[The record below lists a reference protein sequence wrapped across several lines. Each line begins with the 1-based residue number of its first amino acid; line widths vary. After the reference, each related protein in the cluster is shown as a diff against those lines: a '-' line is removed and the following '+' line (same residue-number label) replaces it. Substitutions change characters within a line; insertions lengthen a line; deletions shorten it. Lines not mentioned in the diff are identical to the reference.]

1 MIKLYNGDCLEIM
14 KEIPSKSIDMILCD
28 LPYQV
33 TKNKWDIIIPM
44 NDYVIID
51 DEVLEKDKFYL
62 QQFMKGLTKK
72 EIDKTWKENKQEGL
86 WSHYNRIIKDN
97 GAILLFG
104 QDIFSAQLINSN
116 LKMYKY
122 KWFWKKDRPSGF
134 LNAKKMPLKDVEEIL
149 VFYKKCPIYNPQFW
163 EGIPLHG
170 MGTKYKEGNLGNNNY
185 GKFASH
191 KNPSANREGDTKK
204 YPRQV
209 LEFKRPHP
217 PIFPTQKP
225 VDLCEYLI
233 KTYTNEGD
241 LVLDNCMGSGS
252 TGVACKNLN
261 RRFIGIELDENYFN
275 IAKKRIEDTEEEL
288 KNK

>member
-1 MIKLYNGDCLEIM
+1 MIKLYNGDCLEVM
-14 KEIPSKSIDMILCD
+14 KEIPSKSVDMILCD

-44 NDYVIID
+44 NDYIMVND
-51 DEVLEKDKFYL
+51 KVLEQDKFYL

-72 EIDKTWKENKQEGL
+72 EIDKIWKENKQEGL
-86 WSHYNRIIKDN
+86 WSHYNRIVKDN

-134 LNAKKMPLKDVEEIL
+134 LNAKRMPLKDVEEIL

-191 KNPSANREGDTKK
+191 TNPSANRKEDTKK

-241 LVLDNCMGSGS
+241 LVLDFTMGSGT
-252 TGVACKNLN
+252 TGVACKKLN
-261 RRFIGIELDENYFN
+261 RNFIGIEKEEKYFE
-275 IAKKRIEDTEEEL
+275 IAEKRIKDVL
-288 KNK
+288 

>member
-1 MIKLYNGDCLEIM
+1 MIKLYNGDCLEVM
-14 KEIPSKSIDMILCD
+14 KEIPSKSVDMILCD

-33 TKNKWDIIIPM
+33 TKNKWDTIIPM
-44 NDYVIID
+44 NDYIIAN
-51 DEVLEKDKFYL
+51 DESLEKHEFYL
-62 QQFMKGLTKK
+62 KQFLKGLSKK
-72 EIDKTWKENKQEGL
+72 EIDKIWKENKKEGL

-191 KNPSANREGDTKK
+191 TNPSANREGDTKK

-261 RRFIGIELDENYFN
+261 RRFIGIELNSKTFN
-275 IAKKRIEDTEEEL
+275 LAKDRIEGVDY
-288 KNK
+288 

>member
-1 MIKLYNGDCLEIM
+1 MIKLYNGDCLEVM
-14 KEIPSKSIDMILCD
+14 KEIPSKSVDMILCD

-33 TKNKWDIIIPM
+33 TKNKWDTIIPM
-44 NDYVIID
+44 NDYIIAN
-51 DEVLEKDKFYL
+51 DESLEKDEFYL
-62 QQFMKGLTKK
+62 KQFLKGLSKK
-72 EIDKTWKENKQEGL
+72 EIDKIWKENKKEGL
-86 WSHYNRIIKDN
+86 WSYYNRIVKDN

-134 LNAKKMPLKDVEEIL
+134 LNAKRMPLKDVEEIL
-149 VFYKKCPIYNPQFW
+149 VFYKKCPVYNPQFW

-191 KNPSANREGDTKK
+191 TNPSANREGDTKK

-252 TGVACKNLN
+252 TGVACKKLN
-261 RRFIGIELDENYFN
+261 RKFIGIELNSETFN
-275 IAKKRIEDTEEEL
+275 LAKDRIEGVD
-288 KNK
+288 N

>member
-1 MIKLYNGDCLEIM
+1 MIKLYNGDCLEVM

-44 NDYVIID
+44 NDYVIIN
-51 DEVLEKDKFYL
+51 DEVLEKDEFYL
-62 QQFMKGLTKK
+62 KQFLKGLSKK
-72 EIDKTWKENKQEGL
+72 EIDKIWKENKKEGL
-86 WSHYNRIIKDN
+86 WSYYNRIIKDN

-149 VFYKKCPIYNPQFW
+149 VFYKKCPVYNPQFW

-191 KNPSANREGDTKK
+191 TNPSANREGDTKK

-252 TGVACKNLN
+252 TGIACKNLN
-261 RRFIGIELDENYFN
+261 RRFIGIELNSETFN
-275 IAKKRIEDTEEEL
+275 LAKDRIEGVD
-288 KNK
+288 N

>member
-1 MIKLYNGDCLEIM
+1 MIKLYNDDCLEVM

-44 NDYVIID
+44 SDYVIIN
-51 DEVLEKDKFYL
+51 DEVLEQDKFYL
-62 QQFMKGLTKK
+62 QQFLKGKTKK

-149 VFYKKCPIYNPQFW
+149 VFYKKCPVYNPQFW

-191 KNPSANREGDTKK
+191 TNPSANREGDTKK

-261 RRFIGIELDENYFN
+261 RRFIGIELNSETFN
-275 IAKKRIEDTEEEL
+275 LAKDRIEGVD
-288 KNK
+288 N

>member
-1 MIKLYNGDCLEIM
+1 MIKLYNDDCLEVM
-14 KEIPSKSIDMILCD
+14 KEIPSKSVDMILCD

-44 NDYVIID
+44 NDYIIID

-72 EIDKTWKENKQEGL
+72 EIDKTWKKNKQEGL

-191 KNPSANREGDTKK
+191 TNPSANREGDTKK

-225 VDLCEYLI
+225 IDLCEYLI

-261 RRFIGIELDENYFN
+261 RRFIGIELNSETFN
-275 IAKKRIEDTEEEL
+275 LAKDRIEGVD
-288 KNK
+288 N

>member
-1 MIKLYNGDCLEIM
+1 MIKLYNGDCLEVM

-62 QQFMKGLTKK
+62 QQFMEGLTKK
-72 EIDKTWKENKQEGL
+72 EIDKAWKENKQEGL

-97 GAILLFG
+97 GVILLFG

-134 LNAKKMPLKDVEEIL
+134 LNAKRMPLKDVEEIL
-149 VFYKKCPIYNPQFW
+149 VFYKKCPVYNPQFW

-191 KNPSANREGDTKK
+191 TNPSANREGDTKK

-252 TGVACKNLN
+252 TGIACKNLN
-261 RRFIGIELDENYFN
+261 RRFIGIELNSETFN
-275 IAKKRIEDTEEEL
+275 LAKDRIEGVD
-288 KNK
+288 N

>member
-1 MIKLYNGDCLEIM
+1 MIKLYNGDCLEVM
-14 KEIPSKSIDMILCD
+14 KEIPSKSVDMILCD

-33 TKNKWDIIIPM
+33 TKNKWDTIIPM
-44 NDYVIID
+44 NDYIIANN
-51 DEVLEKDKFYL
+51 ESLEKDEFYL
-62 QQFMKGLTKK
+62 KQFLKGLSKK
-72 EIDKTWKENKQEGL
+72 EIDKIWEENKKEGL
-86 WSHYNRIIKDN
+86 WSYYNRIIKDN

-191 KNPSANREGDTKK
+191 TNPSANREGDIKK

-261 RRFIGIELDENYFN
+261 RRFIGIELNSETFN
-275 IAKKRIEDTEEEL
+275 LAKDRIEGVDY
-288 KNK
+288 

>member
-1 MIKLYNGDCLEIM
+1 MIKLYNGDCLEVM
-14 KEIPSKSIDMILCD
+14 KEIPSKSVDMILCD

-62 QQFMKGLTKK
+62 QQFMKGLSKK

-191 KNPSANREGDTKK
+191 TNPSANREGDTKK

-241 LVLDNCMGSGS
+241 LVLDFTMGSGS
-252 TGVACKNLN
+252 TGVA
-261 RRFIGIELDENYFN
+261 
-275 IAKKRIEDTEEEL
+275 
-288 KNK
+288 

>member
-1 MIKLYNGDCLEIM
+1 MIKLYNGDCLEVM

-33 TKNKWDIIIPM
+33 TKNKWDTIIPM
-44 NDYVIID
+44 NDYIIAN
-51 DEVLEKDKFYL
+51 DESLEKDEFYL
-62 QQFMKGLTKK
+62 KQFLKGLSKK
-72 EIDKTWKENKQEGL
+72 EIDKIWKENKKEGL
-86 WSHYNRIIKDN
+86 WSYYNRIIKDN

-134 LNAKKMPLKDVEEIL
+134 LNAKRMPLKDVEEIL
-149 VFYKKCPIYNPQFW
+149 VFYKKCPVYNPQFW

-191 KNPSANREGDTKK
+191 TNPSANREGDTKK

-241 LVLDNCMGSGS
+241 LVLDNCMGSGT
-252 TGVACKNLN
+252 TGIAALN
-261 RRFIGIELDENYFN
+261 TNRKFIGIELDENYFN
-275 IAKKRIEDTEEEL
+275 MAKQRIKEVI
-288 KNK
+288 

>member
-1 MIKLYNGDCLEIM
+1 MIKLYNGDCLEVM
-14 KEIPSKSIDMILCD
+14 KEIPSKSVDMILCD

-72 EIDKTWKENKQEGL
+72 EIDKIWKENKQEGL
-86 WSHYNRIIKDN
+86 WSHYNRVVKDN

-191 KNPSANREGDTKK
+191 TNPSANREGDTKK

-275 IAKKRIEDTEEEL
+275 IAKKRIEDAEEEL
-288 KNK
+288 NK

>member
-1 MIKLYNGDCLEIM
+1 MIKLYNGDCLEVM
-14 KEIPSKSIDMILCD
+14 KEIPSKSVDMILCD

-241 LVLDNCMGSGS
+241 LVLDNCMGSGT
-252 TGVACKNLN
+252 TGIAALN
-261 RRFIGIELDENYFN
+261 TNRKFIGIELDENYFN
-275 IAKKRIEDTEEEL
+275 MAKQRIKEVI
-288 KNK
+288 

>member
-62 QQFMKGLTKK
+62 QQFMKGLSKK

-149 VFYKKCPIYNPQFW
+149 VFYKKCPVYNPQFW

-191 KNPSANREGDTKK
+191 TNPSANREGDTKK
-204 YPRQV
+204 CPRQV

-261 RRFIGIELDENYFN
+261 RRFIGIELNSKTFN
-275 IAKKRIEDTEEEL
+275 LAKDRIEGVDY
-288 KNK
+288 

>member
-1 MIKLYNGDCLEIM
+1 MFENKDYELYLGDCLEVM
-14 KEIPSKSIDMILCD
+14 KNIPSKSVDMVLCD

-44 NDYVIID
+44 NDYIIIN
-51 DEVLEKDKFYL
+51 DEVLEKDEFYL
-62 QQFMKGLTKK
+62 QQFTKGLSKK
-72 EIDKTWKENKQEGL
+72 EIDKAWKENKQEGL
-86 WSHYNRIIKDN
+86 WAHYNRIVKDN

-191 KNPSANREGDTKK
+191 TNPSANREGDTKK

-252 TGVACKNLN
+252 TGEACIETN
-261 RRFIGIELDENYFN
+261 RNFIGIEKDEKYFK
-275 IAKKRIEDTEEEL
+275 IAKDRL
-288 KNK
+288 KNL

>member
-51 DEVLEKDKFYL
+51 DEALEKDKFYL

-72 EIDKTWKENKQEGL
+72 EIDKIWKENKQEGL
-86 WSHYNRIIKDN
+86 WSHYNRVVKDN

-149 VFYKKCPIYNPQFW
+149 VFYKKCPVYNPQFW

-191 KNPSANREGDTKK
+191 TNPSANREGDTKK

-252 TGVACKNLN
+252 TGIACKKLN
-261 RRFIGIELDENYFN
+261 RKFIGIELNSETFN
-275 IAKKRIEDTEEEL
+275 LAKDRIEGVD
-288 KNK
+288 N

>member
-1 MIKLYNGDCLEIM
+1 MIKLYNGDCLEVM
-14 KEIPSKSIDMILCD
+14 KEIPSKSVDMILCD

-33 TKNKWDIIIPM
+33 TKNKWDTIIPM
-44 NDYVIID
+44 NDYIIANN
-51 DEVLEKDKFYL
+51 ESLEKHEFYL
-62 QQFMKGLTKK
+62 KQFLKGLSKK
-72 EIDKTWKENKQEGL
+72 EIDKIWKENKKEGL
-86 WSHYNRIIKDN
+86 WSYYNRIIKDN

-149 VFYKKCPIYNPQFW
+149 VFYKKCPVYNPQFW

-191 KNPSANREGDTKK
+191 TNPSANREGDTKK

-261 RRFIGIELDENYFN
+261 RRFIGIELNSKTFN
-275 IAKKRIEDTEEEL
+275 LAKDRIEGVDY
-288 KNK
+288 

>member
-1 MIKLYNGDCLEIM
+1 MIKLYNGDCLEVM
-14 KEIPSKSIDMILCD
+14 KEIPSKSVDMILCD

-33 TKNKWDIIIPM
+33 TKNKWDTIIPM
-44 NDYVIID
+44 NDYIIAN
-51 DEVLEKDKFYL
+51 DESLEKDEFYL
-62 QQFMKGLTKK
+62 KQFLKGLSKK
-72 EIDKTWKENKQEGL
+72 EIDKIWKENKKEGL
-86 WSHYNRIIKDN
+86 WSYYNRIIKDN

-191 KNPSANREGDTKK
+191 TNPSANREGDTKK

-225 VDLCEYLI
+225 IDLCEYLI

-241 LVLDNCMGSGS
+241 LVLNNCMGSGS
-252 TGVACKNLN
+252 TGVACKKLN
-261 RRFIGIELDENYFN
+261 RKFIGIELNSETFN
-275 IAKKRIEDTEEEL
+275 LAKDRIEGID
-288 KNK
+288 N

>member
-1 MIKLYNGDCLEIM
+1 MIKLYNDDCLEVM
-14 KEIPSKSIDMILCD
+14 KEIPSKSVDMILCD

-33 TKNKWDIIIPM
+33 TKNKWDTIIPM
-44 NDYVIID
+44 NDYIIAN
-51 DEVLEKDKFYL
+51 DESLEKNEFYL
-62 QQFMKGLTKK
+62 KQFLKGLSKK
-72 EIDKTWKENKQEGL
+72 EIDKIWKENKKEGL
-86 WSHYNRIIKDN
+86 WSYYNRIIKDN

-134 LNAKKMPLKDVEEIL
+134 LNAKRMPLKDVEEIL
-149 VFYKKCPIYNPQFW
+149 VFYKKCPVYNPQFW

-191 KNPSANREGDTKK
+191 TNPSANREGDTKK

-225 VDLCEYLI
+225 IDLCEYLI

-261 RRFIGIELDENYFN
+261 RKFIGIELNSETFN
-275 IAKKRIEDTEEEL
+275 LAKDRIEGVDY
-288 KNK
+288 

>member
-1 MIKLYNGDCLEIM
+1 MIKLYNGDCLEVM

-44 NDYVIID
+44 NDYVIIN

-72 EIDKTWKENKQEGL
+72 EIDKAWKENKQEGL
-86 WSHYNRIIKDN
+86 WSHYNRVVKDN

-191 KNPSANREGDTKK
+191 TNPSANREGDTKK
-204 YPRQV
+204 CPRQV

-252 TGVACKNLN
+252 TGVACKKLN
-261 RRFIGIELDENYFN
+261 RKFIGIELNSETFN
-275 IAKKRIEDTEEEL
+275 LAKDRIEGVD
-288 KNK
+288 N

>member
-1 MIKLYNGDCLEIM
+1 MIKLYNGDCLEVM
-14 KEIPSKSIDMILCD
+14 KEIPSKSVDMILCD

-33 TKNKWDIIIPM
+33 TKNKWDTIIPM
-44 NDYVIID
+44 NDYIIAN
-51 DEVLEKDKFYL
+51 DESLEKDEFYL
-62 QQFMKGLTKK
+62 KQFLKGLSKK
-72 EIDKTWKENKQEGL
+72 EIDKIWKENKKEGL
-86 WSHYNRIIKDN
+86 WSYYNRIIKDN

-134 LNAKKMPLKDVEEIL
+134 LNAKRMPLKDVEEIL
-149 VFYKKCPIYNPQFW
+149 VFYKKCPVYNPQFW

-191 KNPSANREGDTKK
+191 TNPSANREGDTRK

-225 VDLCEYLI
+225 VDLCKYLI

-261 RRFIGIELDENYFN
+261 RRFIGIELNSKTFN
-275 IAKKRIEDTEEEL
+275 LAKDRIEGVDY
-288 KNK
+288 